1 MGMNYACVLLELA
14 RKVPVDEKA
23 LNICLAELRRAG
35 KTGQICNICKFSFK
49 YLIYLLILRLS
60 LKLFTHFSLI
70 HSRQML
76 GNYLPKVHKNFL
88 SQVIS

>member
-35 KTGQICNICKFSFK
+35 KTGRICNISFK

-60 LKLFTHFSLI
+60 LKLFTRFSLI